1 MSTFIAPPVPSTP
14 LSPAQ
19 ISQFLSHIKLPRH
32 LHTAPPTLP
41 LLRALHTHML
51 ASCPYENLS
60 IHYSPTHA
68 VSLDPQTVFAK
79 IVTAA
84 AGRGGYCM
92 ELAILYNHVL
102 RGLGFAA
109 YTVGART
116 RPRVDGVPG
125 GDFPGWVHI
134 VNIVTLDGDEQGGDG
149 GAQRYAVD
157 VAFGGDGPTAPMP
170 LVDGYVQNNLG
181 AQEVRL
187 VREWASTQVHR
198 VDEAKLWIYQYR
210 NGQDKEW
217 NSYYAFTETEFMAAD
232 WSVVNYWTST
242 CPDSHQTRTVLVVRF
257 LARQKLRGEEGELE
271 IYGKRMLVN
280 GVVKENLGGKT
291 HQLVSCKTEAER
303 IDILRSHFKIKLSQE
318 EADSIKNWVT
328 DLELTV

>member
-1 MSTFIAPPVPSTP
+1 MSTLPVPPAPPSSP
-14 LSPAQ
+14 LTPAQ
-19 ISQFLSHIKLPRH
+19 ISQFLSHIALPRH
-32 LHTAPPTLP
+32 LHTAPPTLS

-51 ASCPYENLS
+51 AACPYENLS
-60 IHYSPTHA
+60 IHYSPAHA
-68 VSLDPQTVFAK
+68 VSLDPQTTFRK
-79 IVTAA
+79 IVDRA

-134 VNIVTLDGDEQGGDG
+134 VNVVTLDG
-149 GAQRYAVD
+149 GARYAVD

-170 LVDGYVQNNLG
+170 LVDGAVQGNLG

-187 VREWASTQVHR
+187 VRDWASTQVHR

-232 WSVVNYWTST
+232 WGVVNYWTST

-257 LARQKLRGEEGELE
+257 LARQKPGGEEGELE

-291 HQLVSCKTEAER
+291 RQLASCKTEAER
-303 IDILRSHFKIKLSQE
+303 IDVLRSQFNITLSQE